1 MKQSPEPEELPT
13 RVRLTVLLVGTVVA
27 ILALWLIQRADAT
40 TEVEQ
45 ALGQTRAAETIWREK
60 RLSGWGNPT
69 VYSDLFT
76 ATNGHPHT
84 KVGVWLGNSQLHD
97 INDFKDGQQTGPYY
111 ASEAL
116 GWPVLGLS
124 LPNASLQEHY
134 VVTKWL
140 FSQAKPAWILLPV
153 VFDDLREDGL
163 RDSLKVLGTPETL
176 RALRQRPTG
185 ARLAGELEKIGV
197 ERSDAQGT
205 TRKERSGQQVAEEYL
220 ERQLAATCPLWAKR
234 GSVLSRCHLAL
245 YEFRNWLFGITPS
258 TKRKIIP
265 ARRLKNMTAF
275 EETLATIKQQQARCL
290 VYVVPTR
297 WDVEP
302 PYELAAY
309 VSWKEEVQAM
319 CASHG
324 AQFADLDRLVP
335 AEHWGLLS
343 GVNIDFMHFRH
354 EGHIL
359 LGRKLAELVKSAP

>member
-1 MKQSPEPEELPT
+1 MKQQPEIEILPT
-13 RVRLTVLLVGTVVA
+13 RVRLAALLAGTVVA
-27 ILALWLIQRADAT
+27 ILALWLIERADAT
-40 TEVEQ
+40 KEVDE
-45 ALGQTRAAETIWREK
+45 ALGQSSAAEIVWQGK
-60 RLSGWGNPT
+60 RLSAWSHPHIYG
-69 VYSDLFT
+69 DLFT
-76 ATNGHPHT
+76 ATNGHPYA
-84 KVGVWLGNSQLHD
+84 KVGFWLGNSQLHT
-97 INDFKDGQQTGPYY
+97 INDFKDGQQSGPLY

-134 VVTKWL
+134 VVTQWL
-140 FSQAKPAWILLPV
+140 LSQAKPAWILLPV

-176 RALRQRPTG
+176 RDLRQRPTG

-205 TRKERSGQQVAEEYL
+205 TRKERSGQQVAEEFL
-220 ERQLAATCPLWAKR
+220 ERHLAATFPLWSKR
-234 GSVLSRCHLAL
+234 SRVLSRCHLAL

-265 ARRLKNMTAF
+265 ARRLKNMAAF
-275 EETLATIKQQQARCL
+275 EETLTCMQQQNARCL

-302 PYELAAY
+302 PYELPAY
-309 VSWKEEVQAM
+309 VSWKEEVKAL
-319 CASHG
+319 CASHR

-335 AEHWGLLS
+335 AEHWGLFN
-343 GVNIDFMHFRH
+343 GVNIDFMHFGH

-359 LGRKLAELVKSAP
+359 LGRKLAELVKSGP

>member
-1 MKQSPEPEELPT
+1 MEILPA
-13 RVRLTVLLVGTVVA
+13 RVRLAALLAGAVLA
-27 ILALWLIQRADAT
+27 ITALWLIQRAAAT
-40 TEVEQ
+40 TEVDE
-45 ALGQTRAAETIWREK
+45 ALGLSSAAEIIWQGK
-60 RLSGWGNPT
+60 RLSGWSSPT
-69 VYSDLFT
+69 VYSELFT
-76 ATNGHPHT
+76 TTNGHPHA
-84 KVGVWLGNSQLHD
+84 KLGVWLGNSQLHT
-97 INDFKDGQQTGPYY
+97 INDFKDGQQSGPIY
-111 ASEAL
+111 ASESL

-134 VVTKWL
+134 VVTQWL
-140 FSQAKPAWILLPV
+140 FTQAKPAWVLLPV

-163 RDSLKVLGTPETL
+163 RESLKALGTPETL
-176 RALRQRPTG
+176 GALRQRPTG

-205 TRKERSGQQVAEEYL
+205 TRKERSGQQVAEAYL
-220 ERQLAATCPLWAKR
+220 ERQFAATCPLWSKR
-234 GSVLSRCHLAL
+234 GSVLGRCHLAL

-265 ARRLKNMTAF
+265 ARRLKNMATF
-275 EETLATIKQQQARCL
+275 EETLAAIQQQHARCL

-309 VSWKEEVQAM
+309 GRWKEEVQAL

-324 AQFADLDRLVP
+324 ARFADLDRLVP
-335 AEHWGLLS
+335 AEHWGLFN
-343 GVNIDFMHFRH
+343 GVNIDFMHFGH
-354 EGHIL
+354 EGHVL

>member
-1 MKQSPEPEELPT
+1 MKQQPAIEILPT
-13 RVRLTVLLVGTVVA
+13 RVRLAALLAGTVVA

-40 TEVEQ
+40 REVDE
-45 ALGQTRAAETIWREK
+45 ALGLSSAAEIIWQGK
-60 RLSGWGNPT
+60 RLSGWSAPG
-69 VYSDLFT
+69 VYGGLFT
-76 ATNGHPHT
+76 ATNGHPHA
-84 KVGVWLGNSQLHD
+84 KVGVWLGNSQLHT
-97 INDFKDGQQTGPYY
+97 INDFKAGQQSGPLY

-134 VVTKWL
+134 VVTQWL

-176 RALRQRPTG
+176 RALRQRPAG

-205 TRKERSGQQVAEEYL
+205 TRKARSGQQVAEEFL
-220 ERQLAATCPLWAKR
+220 ERQFSASCPLWARR
-234 GSVLSRCHLAL
+234 GTVLGRCHLAL

-265 ARRLKNMTAF
+265 ARRLKNMAAF
-275 EETLATIKQQQARCL
+275 EETLATVQQQHARCL

-309 VSWKEEVQAM
+309 AGWKEEVRAL
-319 CASHG
+319 CARHG
-324 AQFADLDRLVP
+324 APFADLDRLVP
-335 AEHWGLLS
+335 AEHWGLFN
-343 GVNIDFMHFRH
+343 GVNIDFMHFGH